1 MKSNFEFTIPDCCV
15 NPSLTRNITVSLSP
29 SSANTD
35 ATSEFIHIPSL
46 VHHAI
51 EGRPLVVSV
60 ETRFPLDEAEI
71 QGTWSHASPSGVRAT
86 LVTFNKESAITD
98 MTYRERLIFREP
110 NVSLII
116 RKLRPAD
123 EGDYQLNLNI
133 EFHNNTGLVIK
144 EERTVHVT
152 VDGECEATTAA
163 SFYITSGLHL
173 PRSLG
178 FLPQCPCRCR

>member
-1 MKSNFEFTIPDCCV
+1 M
-15 NPSLTRNITVSLSP
+15 
-29 SSANTD
+29 
-35 ATSEFIHIPSL
+35 
-46 VHHAI
+46 
-51 EGRPLVVSV
+51 EGRPLVMSV

-71 QGTWSHASPSGVRAT
+71 QGTWSHTSPRGVRAT

-98 MTYRERLIFREP
+98 MTYREQLIFREP

-116 RKLRPAD
+116 RKLRLAD

-152 VDGECEATTAA
+152 VDGEC
-163 SFYITSGLHL
+163 
-173 PRSLG
+173 
-178 FLPQCPCRCR
+178 

>member
-1 MKSNFEFTIPDCCV
+1 M
-15 NPSLTRNITVSLSP
+15 
-29 SSANTD
+29 
-35 ATSEFIHIPSL
+35 
-46 VHHAI
+46 
-51 EGRPLVVSV
+51 SV

-178 FLPQCPCRCR
+178 FLPQSPCRCR